1 MSVAEARQE
10 TSARQP
16 AAPEARVSAGARRRL
31 RRILCL
37 QDFEEAAC
45 RTVPRSLFGFLSGG
59 VEDNLSRELNRAT
72 FARIGLV
79 PRVLND
85 VSQRSAE
92 AELFGRRYAAP
103 FGISAM
109 GGSGLAAFRG
119 DLVLAR
125 AAAEA
130 GIPFMLSGS
139 SSVTMERIREVNP
152 QAWFQAYLTAERG
165 EITALVDRA
174 AATGYET
181 LVVTLDVPVAGNREN
196 NVRNGYSIPLRP
208 TLRLALDGLSHPRWL
223 FGAALRTLAHDGIP
237 HFENFTAAR
246 GAPLLS
252 GTHVRHHR
260 REALNWADLDF
271 IRSRWK
277 GRLVL
282 KGVLSPADAVMARER
297 GIDGVI
303 VSNHGGRQLDTTVV
317 PATVVPAIA
326 AAAGDALT
334 VIGDSGIRRGT
345 DVIKMLGLGARF
357 IFVGRP
363 FIYAAAVGGIAGVL
377 HGIGLLKSEIDRDLA
392 LLGCTDLSD
401 LASRLSLPADWP
413 QNGGKP

>member
-1 MSVAEARQE
+1 MAIAEAREGIAAQRALAE
-10 TSARQP
+10 EERASA
-16 AAPEARVSAGARRRL
+16 ATRRRL
-31 RRILCL
+31 RKLLCL
-37 QDFEEAAC
+37 DDFEEAAR
-45 RTVPRSLFGFLSGG
+45 RTVPRALFGFLSGG
-59 VEDNLSRELNRAT
+59 VEDNVSRELNRAT

-79 PRVLND
+79 PRVAVD
-85 VSQRSAE
+85 VSQRSTAT
-92 AELFGRRYAAP
+92 ELFGRRYVAP

-109 GGSGLAAFRG
+109 GASGLSAFRG

-165 EITALVDRA
+165 ELTALVDRA
-174 AATGYET
+174 AAAGYET
-181 LVVTLDVPVAGNREN
+181 LVVTLDVPVPGNREN

-208 TLRLALDGLSHPRWL
+208 TLRLAIDGIGHPRWL
-223 FGAALRTLAHDGIP
+223 LGTALRTLRHDGMP

-252 GTHVRHHR
+252 GTHTRAHR
-260 REALNWADLDF
+260 REALNWADLEF
-271 IRSRWK
+271 IRGRWK

-282 KGVLSPADAVMARER
+282 KGILSPADAAMARER

-303 VSNHGGRQLDTTVV
+303 VSNHGGRQLDTTVP
-317 PATVVPAIA
+317 PATAVPAIA
-326 AAAGDALT
+326 KVADGMT
-334 VIGDSGIRRGT
+334 VIGDSGLRRGT
-345 DVIKMLGLGARF
+345 DVIKMLGLGAGF
-357 IFVGRP
+357 TFVGRP
-363 FIYAAAVGGIAGVL
+363 FIYAAAVGGVAGVL
-377 HGIGLLKSEIDRDLA
+377 HAVSLLKSEIDRDLA

-401 LASRLSLPADWP
+401 LASRLALPADWP
-413 QNGGKP
+413 RP

>member
-1 MSVAEARQE
+1 MSVTAAGQEAASAGAAAAEARVPV
-10 TSARQP
+10 A
-16 AAPEARVSAGARRRL
+16 ARRRL
-31 RRILCL
+31 ARILCL
-37 QDFEEAAC
+37 QDFEAAAR

-59 VEDNLSRELNRAT
+59 VEDNVSRDANRAT

-79 PRVLND
+79 PRVAVD
-85 VSQRSAE
+85 VSQRSIA
-92 AELFGRRYAAP
+92 AELFGRRYTAP

-139 SSVTMERIREVNP
+139 SSVTLERIREVNP

-165 EITALVDRA
+165 EIAALVDRA
-174 AATGYET
+174 AAAGYDT
-181 LVVTLDVPVAGNREN
+181 FVVTLDVPVAANREN
-196 NVRNGYSIPLRP
+196 NVRNGYTIPLRP
-208 TLRLALDGLSHPRWL
+208 TPRLALDGLVHPRWL
-223 FGAALRTLAHDGIP
+223 FGTALRTLVHDGMP

-252 GTHVRHHR
+252 GTHVRRHQ

-271 IRSRWK
+271 IRARWK

-297 GIDGVI
+297 GMDGVI
-303 VSNHGGRQLDTTVV
+303 VSNHGGRQLDTAVT
-317 PATVVPAIA
+317 PAMALPGIV
-326 AAAGDALT
+326 AAAGDGLT
-334 VIGDSGIRRGT
+334 IIGDSGIRRGT
-345 DVIKMLGLGARF
+345 DAIKMLGLGAHF
-357 IFVGRP
+357 TFVARP
-363 FIYAAAVGGIAGVL
+363 FIYAAAFAGIAGVL
-377 HGIGLLKSEIDRDLA
+377 HAIALLKSEIDRDLA

-401 LASRLSLPADWP
+401 LAARLALPPDWP
-413 QNGGKP
+413 RP